1 MSGNDDDNSL
11 DALFADALKAMDN
24 IKKESESP
32 PLPEDPSDFS
42 DSLEVL
48 DEIELDFEIEEGI
61 PEYSDTPGSEDLL
74 LLQEEMAALE
84 AQYASLRAKYKALK
98 EENTRY
104 SQRLAS
110 AHTHM
115 QTMKEQR
122 DGLRERQQQTQEAL
136 DNANTRAQRLEGTIE
151 RQKGQ
156 IEKNG
161 ALRRKE
167 RSEMQKYGA
176 SSTLQKLLPALD
188 SLDLA
193 LKNIDADPESLK
205 SGLRLVQN
213 QFLEALESAGVQKLP
228 AATGLPFNPNH
239 HEAVMQVPSDNIPYN
254 HIVEAFCGAYQLH
267 DRLLRPAQ
275 VTVAAPKK

>member
-24 IKKESESP
+24 IKKESDSHAQTEEP
-32 PLPEDPSDFS
+32 TDFTG
-42 DSLEVL
+42 SLEIL
-48 DEIELDFEIEEGI
+48 DEIELDFEIEEGGF
-61 PEYSDTPGSEDLL
+61 EEAETQGSEDFL

-84 AQYASLRAKYKALK
+84 AQYASLKVKYNTLK
-98 EENTRY
+98 EENARY

-122 DGLRERQQQTQEAL
+122 DNLRERQQKNQEAL
-136 DNANTRAQRLEGTIE
+136 DNANIRAQRLEGTIE

-205 SGLRLVQN
+205 AGLRLVQN
-213 QFLEALESAGVQKLP
+213 QFIEALESAGVQKLP
-228 AATGLPFNPNH
+228 AGPGLPFNPSH
-239 HEAVMQVPSDNIPYN
+239 HEAVMQVPSEDVQTN